1 MCETIQCG
9 VPFPHRDVALERPR
23 GLDGHLAERL
33 YHGQVWFLFV
43 LLMNGEVA
51 RKGESASE
59 SLSGL
64 VALGEYG
71 ASGGGEEASAAASL
85 HD

>member
-1 MCETIQCG
+1 MCERVQCG
-9 VPFPHRDVALERPR
+9 VPFLQRDVAPERLR

-33 YHGQVWFLFV
+33 YHRQSWFLFV
-43 LLMNGEVA
+43 LLMKGEVA

-59 SLSGL
+59 FLSCGAA
-64 VALGEYG
+64 VGVFG
-71 ASGGGEEASAAASL
+71 ASGGDDEAAAASL